1 MAKRKSKSTY
11 KKTSKIEPS
20 VMTLQFSTPVTS
32 AGATTSSFIDLSQVA
47 SIVNRRF
54 YRQGINWAVSGFK
67 FMVGAGFGSVT
78 IQSLPN
84 TWSMSNSWEKVFRA
98 WNRQQREALED
109 GNQESVR
116 ARFNDFKIFADTDH
130 LAAGFAGN
138 LLPLTYGPGV
148 VAHTALPGEWEASQ
162 LVVPNFGAP
171 GVNYE
176 PFLTAVGDRVGGA
189 GGSYSLIQLYEDS
202 RSVPF
207 SPDPE
212 VPGPVLSA
220 DNILNLMFDVGDNN
234 TDVMTNAIGKNN
246 DLPYNQDEY
255 PGGAAQLPGLQIH
268 DLCTYTS
275 SSIGGT
281 TYGKGGNFPCGLIK
295 LIHTVSSESI
305 AHNVVVQVDL
315 VPGTHRG
322 YMCEPMTEM

>member
-11 KKTSKIEPS
+11 QKTSKIEPS
-20 VMTLQFSTPVTS
+20 VLTLQFATPSVSPGS
-32 AGATTSSFIDLSQVA
+32 AGSSFIDLSQVA

-67 FMVGAGFGSVT
+67 FMVGGGFGSVQ

-84 TWSMSNSWEKVFRA
+84 TWAMSNSWEKVFRA
-98 WNRQQREALED
+98 WNRQQKEALED
-109 GNQESVR
+109 GNQEDVI
-116 ARFNDFKIFADTDH
+116 ARFNDFKIFADSDH
-130 LAAGFAGN
+130 LASGFGGN
-138 LLPLTYGPGV
+138 LMPVTTGPGLLP
-148 VAHTALPGEWEASQ
+148 HTALPGEWEASQ

-171 GVNYE
+171 GVNFE

-202 RSVPF
+202 RSVPH
-207 SPDPE
+207 SPDPD
-212 VPGPVLSA
+212 VPAAVLSA

-234 TDVMTNAIGKNN
+234 TEVMSNAIGKNN
-246 DLPYNQDEY
+246 DLPYVQDPY
-255 PGGAAQLPGLQIH
+255 PGGKTQLPGLQIH

-275 SSIGGT
+275 STIGGT

-295 LIHTVSSESI
+295 LNHIVSAESI
-305 AHNVVVQVDL
+305 AHNVLVQIDL